1 MIEIDGNKR
10 IIRWD
15 KRLKLRERDNENA
28 RMKQKLR
35 KCEVNRQKLKER
47 KRRIKM

>member
-1 MIEIDGNKR
+1 MIENNGNER

-28 RMKQKLR
+28 RKKQKIR
-35 KCEVNRQKLKER
+35 KCEVNRHKLRE
-47 KRRIKM
+47 KRRIEM